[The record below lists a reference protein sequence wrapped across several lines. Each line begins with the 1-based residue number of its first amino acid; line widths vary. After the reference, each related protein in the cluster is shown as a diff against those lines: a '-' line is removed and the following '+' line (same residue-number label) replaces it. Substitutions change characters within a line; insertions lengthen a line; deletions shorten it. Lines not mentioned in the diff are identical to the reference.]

1 MITALL
7 LDLDGVL
14 RIWDPTL
21 TPSVEMAYGLPAG
34 ALAAAAAAHG
44 GLERALTG
52 ELDDRDWRRVVADE
66 IAHDHGEAARAAVE
80 EWMAPSGSVDA
91 EALDVVRRVRSRLQ
105 VIILA
110 NATSRLETDLE
121 RLGLADEVDGWVCS
135 ADIGLAKPDPD
146 VFSRAALRTQLLFSQ
161 MAFVD
166 TSRSSI
172 ASAEIL
178 GIRAHHYQGVEGLE
192 TFVEEIV
199 QSTKVHC

>member
-14 RIWDPTL
+14 RIWDSAL
-21 TPSVEMAYGLPAG
+21 TSAVETAYGLPAG

-44 GLERALTG
+44 ALDRALTG
-52 ELDDRDWRRVVADE
+52 DLDDRAWRDSVADE
-66 IAHDHGEAARAAVE
+66 IASGHGEQARPAVA
-80 EWMAPSGSVDA
+80 EWMDPSGHVDTD
-91 EALDVVRRVRSRLQ
+91 ALAVVRRARTRMQ

-110 NATSRLETDLE
+110 NATNRLEADLD
-121 RLGLADEVDGWVCS
+121 RLGLTEEVDGWVCS
-135 ADIGLAKPDPD
+135 ADLGLAKPDPD

-161 MAFVD
+161 MAYVD
-166 TSRSSI
+166 TSRASI

-178 GIRAHHYQGVEGLE
+178 GIRAHHYQGADGLE

-199 QSTKVHC
+199 ESTRVHC

>member
-14 RIWDPTL
+14 RIWDSAL
-21 TPSVEMAYGLPAG
+21 TPAVETAYGLPEG
-34 ALAAAAAAHG
+34 ALAAAAAAHD

-52 ELDDRDWRRVVADE
+52 ELDDRAWRAAVADE
-66 IAHDHGEAARAAVE
+66 IASGHGEEARPAVE
-80 EWMAPSGSVDA
+80 EWMQPSGHVDT
-91 EALDVVRRVRSRLQ
+91 EALDVVRRARSRMQ
-105 VIILA
+105 VILLA
-110 NATSRLETDLE
+110 NATSRLEADLE
-121 RLGLADEVDGWVCS
+121 RLGLTHEVDGWVCS

-166 TSRSSI
+166 TSRASI

-192 TFVEEIV
+192 SFVAEVVE
-199 QSTKVHC
+199 STRVHC